1 MKRILIAMLLL
12 ACIFLVQGR
21 LLAQVAVATD
31 SQSSW
36 MTDGDDDGQ
45 PAPDDG
51 GGDAAE

>member
-1 MKRILIAMLLL
+1 MKRIMIAMLLL

-36 MTDGDDDGQ
+36 MTDGDDGQ

-51 GGDAAE
+51 GGGAAE